1 MAHRLLRVKR
11 WQRGLCA
18 SLARRFPP
26 GVLLLPAAVPLR
38 QRYHCTEVHAPG
50 ELFVFLPGIGD
61 IMDDYEYHGF
71 VEAVRRR
78 GRPADALAVDAHYG
92 YYARRTV
99 LQRLRQDVMVPAQAR
114 GYQRVWLVGISLGG
128 VGATLYRNA
137 SPGDLAGLV
146 LLAPFL
152 GSPGLIR
159 EIAGAGGVGRW
170 QPGRVAASDYQRQLW
185 QWLKR
190 YTAPD
195 ASLPVLYLGYGE
207 RDAFAPGHRLLAA
220 VLPRERIFV
229 DAGKHDWPTWRR
241 LWEQFLWGTA
251 DKPGHEA

>member
-1 MAHRLLRVKR
+1 MAHRFRKVKR
-11 WQRGLCA
+11 LRRGLCA
-18 SLARRFPP
+18 ALARRFPP

-38 QRYHCTEVHAPG
+38 QRYHCAEVHAPS

-61 IMDDYEYHGF
+61 ILDDYEYYGF
-71 VEAVRRR
+71 TEAVRRS
-78 GRPADALAVDAHYG
+78 GRPADTLAVDAHYG

-114 GYQRVWLVGISLGG
+114 GYRQVWLVGISLGG
-128 VGATLYRNA
+128 LGALLYASA

-152 GSPGLIR
+152 GTPALIQ

-170 QPGRVAASDYQRQLW
+170 RPGSIAAGDYQRQLW
-185 QWLKR
+185 RWLRR

-195 ASLPVLYLGYGE
+195 PSLPALYLGYGE
-207 RDAFAPGHRLLAA
+207 RDFFAPGHRLLAA
-220 VLPRERIFV
+220 ILPGERVFV

-241 LWEQFLWGTA
+241 LWGQFLSA
-251 DKPGHEA
+251 